1 MQNISKLLQ
10 GGRKKFKELRQ
21 KLQTDDEDCQVTNL
35 TPPNSQTS
43 SVEGVY
49 ATTNRTTHPFRV
61 IEVDALSLQSIN
73 SLGRVGRIL
82 SGSDNGNVY

>member
-1 MQNISKLLQ
+1 MQGS
-10 GGRKKFKELRQ
+10 RKKFKELRQ
-21 KLQTDDEDCQVTNL
+21 KLQTDDEDGQATNL

-49 ATTNRTTHPFRV
+49 AATSRATHPFRV
-61 IEVDALSLQSIN
+61 IEVDTLSLQSIN

-82 SGSDNGNVY
+82 SGSDNGCNIN